1 MCNSVRPLAEASAA
15 SASPYSGGGST
26 LERREERPGVIQGK
40 TKLYL
45 RVNSIDD
52 PAVAYLRKVLIMFPG
67 RGQIVF
73 YAQDTQKRY
82 GLPGLIHTSLGR
94 EAREVL
100 GEENVVVK

>member
-1 MCNSVRPLAEASAA
+1 MQFRSAA
-15 SASPYSGGGST
+15 GGGICRVGQS
-26 LERREERPGVIQGK
+26 LFRRRLHAGAAGGTPGRHPGQDQAH
-40 TKLYL
+40 L

-82 GLPGLIHTSLGR
+82 GLPGLIHTSLVR
-94 EAREVL
+94 EAR
-100 GEENVVVK
+100 KCWARRMWW